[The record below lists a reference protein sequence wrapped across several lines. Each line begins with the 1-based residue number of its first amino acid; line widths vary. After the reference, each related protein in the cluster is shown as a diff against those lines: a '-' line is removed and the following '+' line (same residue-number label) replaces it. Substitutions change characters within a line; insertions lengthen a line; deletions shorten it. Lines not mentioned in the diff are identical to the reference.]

1 MDEFMKKSLE
11 EMLETKEE
19 SRIISSYEP
28 ATKGQ
33 KARIKASFRG
43 DAANEFAKNLV
54 KAYHT
59 GQKMGEM
66 GESLAKLY
74 QTVSI
79 LIPFIESGK
88 YEIPEDSVKF
98 VFETKKIVEEL
109 MENNTEIPKKDIE
122 LMINNRI
129 KGLEEMLSK

>member
-1 MDEFMKKSLE
+1 MEEEYMKKTLE
-11 EMLETKEE
+11 EMNE
-19 SRIISSYEP
+19 SKTIISIEP
-28 ATKGQ
+28 APESNKTRFKT
-33 KARIKASFRG
+33 SLRG

-66 GESLAKLY
+66 GEPLAKLY

-98 VFETKKIVEEL
+98 IFETKKMVEEL

-122 LMINNRI
+122 LMIKNRI
-129 KGLEEMLSK
+129 EGLKEMLSK